1 MANKKDIVRAQD
13 ETRYLC
19 SKVLDK
25 VREDLWSDIL
35 DKVCENTIDPGM
47 GHQLLKVLD
56 DFKSRACTEMVM
68 EVLREQRKSN

>member
-13 ETRYLC
+13 EPRYLC

-25 VREDLWSDIL
+25 VREELWSDIL
-35 DKVCENTIDPGM
+35 DKVCEKTIDPGM

>member
-35 DKVCENTIDPGM
+35 DKVCEKTIDPGM
-47 GHQLLKVLD
+47 GHQLLQVLD

>member
-25 VREDLWSDIL
+25 VREELWSDIL
-35 DKVCENTIDPGM
+35 DKVSEKTIDPGM
-47 GHQLLKVLD
+47 GHHLLKVLD